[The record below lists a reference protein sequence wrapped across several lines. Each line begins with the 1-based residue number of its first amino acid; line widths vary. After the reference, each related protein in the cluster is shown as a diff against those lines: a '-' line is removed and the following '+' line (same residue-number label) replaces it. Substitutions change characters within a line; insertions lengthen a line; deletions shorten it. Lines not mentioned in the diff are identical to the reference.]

1 MILRGVLCNMSRYK
15 KKYLSDRSIDF
26 IIPLSALIF
35 ISLLYIL
42 VTRIIPVYT
51 GLLFLAITSG
61 LMIYWVRE
69 LKKMI
74 RVEHSKP
81 VQKDIEGKEW
91 FYDLIK
97 SNDEMLFVAEVPGP
111 EEQINIMLT
120 SGILH
125 IKGGKNFAREIT
137 VETNNQEVGISD
149 FKYRNGILTIKI
161 QRV

>member
-1 MILRGVLCNMSRYK
+1 MSRYK

-35 ISLLYIL
+35 ISMLYVF
-42 VTRIIPVYT
+42 VTRITSGYT
-51 GLLFLAITSG
+51 GLLCLTITSG

-74 RVEHSKP
+74 RVEGSKP
-81 VQKDIEGKEW
+81 VQKDIEGKNW

-97 SNDEMLFVAEVPGP
+97 SNNEMVFVAEVPGP
-111 EEQINIMLT
+111 EEQISIMLT
-120 SGILH
+120 GGILH
-125 IKGGKNFAREIT
+125 IKGGKSFAREIC
-137 VETNNQEVGISD
+137 VENNNQEVGISD